1 MNTAVFLNKKNFYG
15 GNEIYGD
22 IESPRKKY
30 PLVILIGKKQMLKV
44 RPGRCE
50 VPENVKK
57 RKI

>member
-30 PLVILIGKKQMLKV
+30 PLVILKSHYFLLI
-44 RPGRCE
+44 
-50 VPENVKK
+50 
-57 RKI
+57 IDD